1 MAKRP
6 VSKKRTTAKATSAR
20 RKTTS
25 RSKPAARS
33 ASPRASATPDGWSD
47 RDHLIDVIRDG
58 TGSTKVAAK
67 GTLDAILSTLTASL
81 KKNKRVQIAGF
92 GTFAVGKRA
101 ARMGR
106 NPQTGEAIRIKASK
120 SVRFKAG
127 TRLKGSL

>member
-6 VSKKRTTAKATSAR
+6 VSRKRTIT
-20 RKTTS
+20 KTRASSKKVTR
-25 RSKPAARS
+25 RSKPS
-33 ASPRASATPDGWSD
+33 AQSAPLKTSATPEGISD
-47 RDHLIDVIRDG
+47 RDHLIGVIQDA
-58 TGSTKVAAK
+58 TGSSKVAAK
-67 GTLDAILSTLTASL
+67 ATLDALLSTVTLSL

-92 GTFAVGKRA
+92 GTFSVGRRK

-127 TRLKGSL
+127 TKLKGGI